1 MSNKNNIK
9 VKINIKINNFVLLE
23 PSNISYS
30 LFKLKNRKIWKLQCQ
45 HLNFS
50 LFIYSLSSSFLLYKK
65 QILTIY
71 ARDAYTLEFLSSKQI
86 SISK

>member
-1 MSNKNNIK
+1 MSNKNYIK
-9 VKINIKINNFVLLE
+9 VKINIKINIFVLLE

-50 LFIYSLSSSFLLYKK
+50 LFIYSLSSSFLLLKK
-65 QILTIY
+65 TNSNYLCERCLY
-71 ARDAYTLEFLSSKQI
+71 FRVSKL
-86 SISK
+86 

>member
-50 LFIYSLSSSFLLYKK
+50 LAYLLHFYYIKNK
-65 QILTIY
+65 
-71 ARDAYTLEFLSSKQI
+71 F
-86 SISK
+86 